1 MNRWI
6 RVAAVLA
13 TCAFL
18 SGCAASRPEARTEE
32 PPVLSVRLPVADA
45 ASMKIESEPSL
56 GHPDLPLSVAD
67 ESRGRWLT
75 LFEVNYSPAKP
86 PLPPLPVS
94 EEEPSR

>member
-1 MNRWI
+1 MKHRV

-13 TCAFL
+13 ACAFL
-18 SGCAASRPEARTEE
+18 TGCAASRPEARKEE
-32 PPVLSVRLPVADA
+32 PPGLSVRLPIAEA
-45 ASMKIESEPSL
+45 ATLNIESQPYL
-56 GHPDLPLSVAD
+56 GGPELPLSVAD

-86 PLPPLPVS
+86 PLPLLPIG